1 MSDPHERLPADL
13 LAVGAPYGL
22 LLAGGHAVRAHGLA
36 DRRTRE
42 VTVATDS
49 PAEMDEIAARVRDG
63 LAALGWHVRSVET
76 DPLSAR
82 LVVAEPVTAAECAV
96 DVVKEVL
103 WGPPVP
109 TELGPALSLDDL
121 IGTRV
126 RALVDRGLARD
137 LIDVHAAAR
146 LRSRPELEELGRRH
160 AVDAFDPADLAS
172 RLTGADWVD
181 DTEFARYGVDERGVA
196 ELRRWAQEW
205 ADEIAER
212 LAESEAPD
220 DA

>member
-1 MSDPHERLPADL
+1 MADPHERLPADL
-13 LAVGAPYGL
+13 LAVGAGHGL
-22 LLAGGHAVRAHGLA
+22 LLAEGHAVRAHRLA
-36 DRRTRE
+36 DRPVRE

-49 PAEMDEIAARVRDG
+49 PAGMEEITARLREG
-63 LAALGWHVRSVET
+63 LTARGWLVRSVET
-76 DPLSAR
+76 DPLAAR
-82 LVVAEPVTAAECAV
+82 LVVAEPVTGAPCAV

-109 TELGPALSLDDL
+109 TEAGPALSLDDL
-121 IGTRV
+121 VGTRV

-137 LIDVHAAAR
+137 LIDVHAASR

-160 AVDAFDPADLAS
+160 ALDTFDLADLAS
-172 RLTGADWVD
+172 RLTGTDWVD
-181 DTEFARYGVDERGVA
+181 DTEFTAYGVDEVGIV

-205 ADEIAER
+205 ADDIAER
-212 LAESEAPD
+212 LAESQAPD